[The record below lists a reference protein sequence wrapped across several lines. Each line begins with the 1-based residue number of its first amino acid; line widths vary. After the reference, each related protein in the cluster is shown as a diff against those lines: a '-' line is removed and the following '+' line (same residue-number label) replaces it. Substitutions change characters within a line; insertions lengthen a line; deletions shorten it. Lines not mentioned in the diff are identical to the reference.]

1 MGWAEETKLRD
12 PYIFIKSDDFFQGI
26 DSGSTQLNRP
36 RAITFNQ
43 NDQLLSNGNQNP
55 ACTHGRI
62 FRFDDDSLLLIQFM
76 RPKVW
81 QIRFDPSNRSGEDFT
96 DFNT

>member
-1 MGWAEETKLRD
+1 MGWAEDTKLRD
-12 PYIFIKSDDFFQGI
+12 PYNFVKSDDFFQGI
-26 DSGSTQLNRP
+26 DLGASKVNRP
-36 RAITFNQ
+36 DTVTFTQ
-43 NDQLLSNGNQNP
+43 DDQLLSDGKKNP

-62 FRFDDDSLLLIQFM
+62 FRFNDDSLLLIQFM

-81 QIRFDPSNRSGEDFT
+81 QIRFDPNNQKGEDFT